1 MQVQDN
7 LGVLLNPKLKDI
19 FSPTETL
26 LYSGELLKINK
37 KKLKQKRKI
46 IITTENIYNM
56 RDDNIFLS
64 ALSNMGL
71 TSLIKRQIPITKIN
85 AIVYARLGN
94 EFVIHVPDEFDYRII
109 DRHKDKLIE
118 YILYALKCQEVDE
131 LQFYFN
137 SEVELHKYTTHN
149 SHKKKG
155 IQKTPQ
161 GETKMMTLE
170 DFRDFVNEK
179 LRLIRQDED
188 NTEMLINFLNNYNK
202 TTIADFTLQKIVGR
216 GGFATVYKCEK
227 KDSGEI
233 FALKS
238 VRKLAVIEKNQFES
252 IRREKEIQH
261 SANHPF
267 LVGLKCAFQ
276 TPDKLFFL
284 MPFIECGDL
293 SVHLRKRRF
302 FFENEVKFYTAQ
314 IILALHFQH
323 SKDIIYQDLKPANQ
337 LLETNG
343 YIKLTDF
350 GAAKYSYQTKK
361 YRTFIGT
368 LDYIAPEVLKRQPY
382 SKSVDWWSLGI
393 LTYQQLYGKLPYYDK
408 NPKNVVNKILT
419 QEIEFLDDESTTTNV
434 KSDECKD
441 FIRSCM
447 VKDPTKRIGY
457 ENVDEQLSHE
467 WFSDLDIQGLQNYSV
482 NAPLIPEM
490 PDEEDEDENEENEK
504 EKDIDS
510 PRLSVLEEGILNEIQ
525 KFDPMFKGF
534 YLDQLNTPAPQ
545 TPVGVTPPP
554 ELVKNNINSSKHESE
569 NLNFQEKE
577 SQKSRSRTGS
587 YNQEDLKSV
596 KLTQNLDVKN
606 DQDDEFLTST
616 KNEDTKSKTNQS
628 QSNKHFSSKVRD
640 LHIDTRNLYDD
651 NDSEGVGSC
660 LRSPVQQSPSIG
672 STTEN
677 KVRGASYKYDIL
689 SRDILFEKQES
700 LGIQQQ
706 DEDIISIDPN
716 ISKANSRIDLI
727 NNKINRKLNKMTKE
741 DIEDEE
747 QIKNLDVYDKDI
759 DQELSDDLDEITS
772 NQGDK
777 SPFST
782 RSDQLKNKMKLVNRQ
797 QKDNSDKKREN
808 DKKASEVIDK
818 DTTRSVNNLTSEF
831 GYDDEPEKN
840 LNEKESLSIEKSMSI
855 KKEIKESKNEYESPN
870 KTQQFKLI
878 DIDDPELERKYSKT
892 PSQDAKINLDN
903 KIEAHIN
910 NLELV
915 QDCDDSKEH
924 ITLLKVESLSNKNDN
939 DISINSGENK

>member
-1 MQVQDN
+1 MMQVQDN
-7 LGVLLNPKLKDI
+7 LGVLNNPKLKDM

-46 IITTENIYNM
+46 IITTENLYNM

-71 TSLIKRQIPITKIN
+71 TSLIKRQIPITKIT

-118 YILYALKCQEVDE
+118 YILYALKQQEVEE

-155 IQKTPQ
+155 IQKNPQ
-161 GETKMMTLE
+161 GETKMMTLD

-202 TTIADFTLQKIVGR
+202 ITIADFNLQKIVGR
-216 GGFATVYKCEK
+216 GGFATVFKCEK
-227 KDSGEI
+227 KDTGEI

-261 SANHPF
+261 DANHPF

-314 IILALHFQH
+314 IILALNFQH
-323 SKDIIYQDLKPANQ
+323 TKDIIYQDLKPANQ

-382 SKSVDWWSLGI
+382 TKSVDWWSLGI

-419 QEIEFLDDESTTTNV
+419 QEIEFDDDESTTTNG
-434 KSDECKD
+434 KSDECKN
-441 FIRSCM
+441 FITCCM

-457 ENVDEQLSHE
+457 ENAEEQLSHD

-490 PDEEDEDENEENEK
+490 PDEEDEDENEENDK

-545 TPVGVTPPP
+545 TPAGVTPPP
-554 ELVKNNINSSKHESE
+554 ELVKNNINSSKQESE
-569 NLNFQEKE
+569 NLNLQEKE

-587 YNQEDLKSV
+587 YLQEDIKSV
-596 KLTQNLDVKN
+596 NIKQNLDVKN

-640 LHIDTRNLYDD
+640 LHIDTRNNHYDD

-672 STTEN
+672 STTEKN
-677 KVRGASYKYDIL
+677 RFSYKYEIC

-706 DEDIISIDPN
+706 DEDIVSMDPN
-716 ISKANSRIDLI
+716 ITKASSKYDSI
-727 NNKINRKLNKMTKE
+727 NNKINRKLGKVSAGE
-741 DIEDEE
+741 IEDEE
-747 QIKNLDVYDKDI
+747 QIQNLEVYRDNI
-759 DQELSDDLDEITS
+759 DPELSDDLDENTS

-808 DKKASEVIDK
+808 DKKAHEVIDK
-818 DTTRSVNNLTSEF
+818 DTTRSVNNIVSDF

-840 LNEKESLSIEKSMSI
+840 LDQKESLSIEQEK
-855 KKEIKESKNEYESPN
+855 IKESKNEYESPN
-870 KTQQFKLI
+870 ITQQVKVI
-878 DIDDPELERKYSKT
+878 DIDDPELEKKYSKS
-892 PSQDAKINLDN
+892 PSQDAKINLEN
-903 KIEAHIN
+903 KIEVYSN
-910 NLELV
+910 NLELG
-915 QDCDDSKEH
+915 QDCHDSKEH
-924 ITLLKVESLSNKNDN
+924 ITLLKVESLSNKNDT
-939 DISINSGENK
+939 SINSDENK